1 MLMLSAAKAELRAAL
16 PAVAA
21 ARLTPAL
28 SKWPLVGPCASA
40 GAHAS
45 SGAPTSAAAQ
55 CPAARVGEK
64 QTLESGKT
72 QTAAAHEDGTT
83 VFARS
88 HTMGVRYLRHGSL
101 ADWCGGNGDGDG
113 DGNGNGDGNGDDD
126 GDGSGV
132 GVGDGVSDDNS
143 VGDGIDEGMGGE
155 AMMAA
160 MAAMAAATRA
170 TATGSMA
177 TGSMAAAPR
186 VVGASWVAA
195 VLATAATG
203 RRDAWP
209 RAVDGGRG
217 NDSGSHERFAV
228 ESIFFLSFFRGW
240 R

>member
-1 MLMLSAAKAELRAAL
+1 M
-16 PAVAA
+16 A
-21 ARLTPAL
+21 AR
-28 SKWPLVGPCASA
+28 
-40 GAHAS
+40 
-45 SGAPTSAAAQ
+45 
-55 CPAARVGEK
+55 
-64 QTLESGKT
+64 
-72 QTAAAHEDGTT
+72 EDGTT

-186 VVGASWVAA
+186 VVAASWVAA

-203 RRDAWP
+203 RRGGWP
-209 RAVDGGRG
+209 PMTRGRG
-217 NDSGSHERFAV
+217 NDSGSQGGSLWDH
-228 ESIFFLSFFRGW
+228 FLSFCVIEMEDMVPPLPEDITAFTAGERLLITSITVI
-240 R
+240 